1 MLGLSDLALQAT
13 AFVART
19 VTAVVRVLPR
29 RPAINDH
36 VFTLL
41 FAHLNDLATTMGS
54 VGGVPV
60 LDMHLLAWLIATVR
74 STPGGARLAYVK
86 HAAWTTFDEL
96 LLSFT
101 GTNINNM
108 SATSAWRRREEVR
121 DGLYDWLDKHPSVLP
136 TLSDADNRR
145 FARGR
150 PSASK
155 YKGQSGIA
163 DNTILRN
170 LKELTSVWASA
181 HGIPVVTFILSLLQD
196 GLADRLFNADGA
208 TVLPGFYACAA
219 IRLSRYSGKHIKEWL
234 LEAMSSG
241 FVAPDLANRRSI
253 LNIINFGVPA
263 VASAT
268 TVLAHAVNLSSA
280 DANAFRRGLQV
291 FRPLRI
297 MIWARLR
304 NQGLY
309 LRPYHAFEQS
319 LSTALDDD
327 KRQQTS
333 AARAQDVWTENEIR
347 SLIG

>member
-1 MLGLSDLALQAT
+1 MDIDTLGYSREWRAQKARFDPSAHALTRSPSSLPPPPLFPPSLHLVRRVHTLAQSLPTDSLQVRSLSQPLSLYRADSAPPAPPRSHARSLGPRLAGAPHSLPPLLPLDDVLTRAPQAT

-145 FARGR
+145 FARCV
-150 PSASK
+150 S
-155 YKGQSGIA
+155 
-163 DNTILRN
+163 
-170 LKELTSVWASA
+170 
-181 HGIPVVTFILSLLQD
+181 
-196 GLADRLFNADGA
+196 
-208 TVLPGFYACAA
+208 
-219 IRLSRYSGKHIKEWL
+219 
-234 LEAMSSG
+234 
-241 FVAPDLANRRSI
+241 
-253 LNIINFGVPA
+253 
-263 VASAT
+263 
-268 TVLAHAVNLSSA
+268 
-280 DANAFRRGLQV
+280 
-291 FRPLRI
+291 PL
-297 MIWARLR
+297 
-304 NQGLY
+304 
-309 LRPYHAFEQS
+309 S
-319 LSTALDDD
+319 LSTLCS
-327 KRQQTS
+327 T
-333 AARAQDVWTENEIR
+333 
-347 SLIG
+347 